1 MTRWEDKEF
10 DIDEDTVEEIH
21 LLKKF
26 QEYRDLEKNEL
37 EKRKW
42 SKSHFQYSKIQKN
55 QKMSFA
61 LLQGAILVGLT
72 VAFVYLL
79 STQ

>member
-10 DIDEDTVEEIH
+10 GVDEITAEEIH

-37 EKRKW
+37 EKIKW
-42 SKSHFQYSKIQKN
+42 SDFPKVQKSRKI
-55 QKMSFA
+55 SLA
-61 LLQGAILVGLT
+61 LLEGSVLVGLT
-72 VAFVYLL
+72 AAFVYLL